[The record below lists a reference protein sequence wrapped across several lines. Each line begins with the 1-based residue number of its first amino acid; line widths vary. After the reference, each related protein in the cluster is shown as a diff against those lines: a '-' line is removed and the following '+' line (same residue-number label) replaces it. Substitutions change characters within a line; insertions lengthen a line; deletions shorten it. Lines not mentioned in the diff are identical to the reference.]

1 MRGEAFDPACLLIPV
16 AIKALWLAYKRG
28 HWEVL
33 RKLGLR
39 REDIEEP
46 FKMYD
51 ALRVARTP
59 GLRGNKQVL
68 ALLKAYP
75 PLIDAAVR
83 LVGLYM
89 ISWDRELKQYLEGA
103 TDAAHTPDLS

>member
-1 MRGEAFDPACLLIPV
+1 MGAENFDPACLLIPTAV
-16 AIKALWLAYKRG
+16 KALWLAYKRG

-39 REDIEEP
+39 REDIDEP

-75 PLIDAAVR
+75 PIVDAAVR

-89 ISWDRELKQYLEGA
+89 ISWDNELQEYI
-103 TDAAHTPDLS
+103 DAASTTDLS